1 MATRKEVADM
11 AGVSEATVSR
21 VMNGVGP
28 IRESTRQRVLEAAQK
43 LNYHMNA
50 IASSFARGRSGN
62 LGVVIPHVPK
72 VRLFSTYYFS
82 EMMSGIGEA
91 ARAHGCGLLLLYR
104 DPAEPYDYVSLFRT
118 QRIDGC
124 LVLGAS
130 SLPSETAGIAAMA
143 EEGLPFCLI
152 DQSFD
157 DPRASTVVAAHKTG
171 SYLAVKHLIESGCR
185 RIGFLNG
192 SPHYSTSADRLAGY
206 IQALKESGLG
216 FDPRLLYEGNYSMTS
231 GRAAAAAV
239 YADRGKLDAI
249 FAANDRMAIGLLQGL
264 REKGCRAPADIP
276 IVGYDDS
283 DASRMSDPPLTTV
296 KVPFYEMG
304 LTAADMLLERIPDW
318 LGEAS
323 VFRRTMPTELVIRKS
338 SAR

>member
-28 IRESTRQRVLEAAQK
+28 IRESTRQKVLEAAQT

-104 DPAEPYDYVSLFRT
+104 DPAVPYDYVSLFRT

-124 LVLGAS
+124 LVLGAN
-130 SLPSETAGIAAMA
+130 SLPSETTGIAAMA
-143 EEGLPFCLI
+143 EAGLPFCLI

-157 DPRASTVVAAHKTG
+157 DPGVSAVVAAHETG
-171 SYLAVKHLIESGCR
+171 SYHAVSHLIESGFG

-192 SPHYSTSADRLAGY
+192 APQYSTSADRLAGY
-206 IQALKESGLG
+206 RRALEESGIG
-216 FDPRLLYEGNYSMTS
+216 FDPGLLYEGNYSMRS
-231 GRAAAAAV
+231 GQAAAAAV
-239 YADRGKLDAI
+239 FADREKLDAV
-249 FAANDRMAIGLLQGL
+249 FVANDRMAIGLLQGL
-264 REKGCRAPADIP
+264 RERGCETPEDMR

-283 DASRMSDPPLTTV
+283 DASRISDPPLTTV

-304 LTAADMLLERIPDW
+304 LTAADMLLERIPGW
-318 LGEAS
+318 SAGAS
-323 VFRRTMPTELVIRKS
+323 VFRRTMPTELVVRKS
-338 SAR
+338 SAK